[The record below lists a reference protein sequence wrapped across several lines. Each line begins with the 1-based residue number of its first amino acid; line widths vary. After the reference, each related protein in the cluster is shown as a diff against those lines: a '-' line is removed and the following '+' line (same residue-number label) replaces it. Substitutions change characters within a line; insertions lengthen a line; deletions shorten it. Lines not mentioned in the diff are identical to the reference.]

1 MKRLGILLMAVWGLA
16 LGAAAQPPVRP
27 AAGPTNGPTSQAA
40 SPLPAT
46 VQPSNR
52 PVWRTPTYTLVA
64 RDMDLRTAL
73 DSFAIAQGLSIVMSD
88 AVSGRFSGDFKD
100 MPPDEFLEKIAT
112 VHNLTWYYD
121 GAALYIYG
129 AGEIQTLLLDLQYMK
144 AGELRT
150 LLADL
155 GVEDARFPLR
165 TASNDE
171 LIMVSGPPRYVAIVS
186 ETVAKADK
194 LRELRTFNEVEVRIF
209 PLVNTWAED
218 VSFSVSSPES
228 SVTIKGVARLLDEM
242 MNGGG
247 GQKTLDAAGGLTS
260 TNGTAAARDQL
271 DATLTAAFRPVI
283 RPENRLNAVV
293 VRDVKSRLPMYEDVI
308 RRLDVPQKL
317 VEIAVTVV
325 ELSKKDALDWQLAL
339 AYGTKWGH
347 SDAAVGQNAQNLF
360 SPESLAGKG
369 LAGSL
374 THIHS
379 AYSFA
384 TSLTALREKGKARNI
399 SRTTLLTVNNL
410 AAQMTDM
417 QSYHAR
423 VVGTE
428 VATLEEV
435 SAGTQL
441 RIKPRIIPSP
451 GTNIPSQVWL
461 TLQLDDGGFE
471 SITVDSMPMTRAST
485 LQTQTAVFEN
495 ESIMLA
501 GYLRDIEES
510 AGWGIPYLR
519 DIPWIGWIFGGAST
533 RKETVQRM
541 FVFTPHVVDLDA
553 DMLARL
559 QSTRLR
565 DVSEEEKLEDDAED
579 SDLERRQRD
588 LERRHTRARRQEKAD
603 DTYKRREAELSHSYE
618 MRQFERKRGK
628 YRLDEDKHEW
638 KRIENEE
645 KERLE
650 SEKADVIRARRK
662 AEEAKKVEAE
672 KAAEGKKPD
681 KEEKKAEEKKSGW
694 LWW

>member
-1 MKRLGILLMAVWGLA
+1 MNRLIRAISLMAALGLA
-16 LGAAAQPPVRP
+16 LGAAAQPP
-27 AAGPTNGPTSQAA
+27 A
-40 SPLPAT
+40 
-46 VQPSNR
+46 
-52 PVWRTPTYTLVA
+52 WKMPTYTLVA

-73 DSFAIAQGLSIVMSD
+73 DTFAIAQGLSVVMSD

-100 MPPDEFLEKIAT
+100 VPPIDFLERLAT

-129 AGEIQTLLLDLQYMK
+129 AGEIQTLLVELQYMK

-155 GVEDARFPLR
+155 GVEDSRFPLR
-165 TASNDE
+165 TTSNDE
-171 LIMVSGPPRYVAIVS
+171 LIMVSGPPRYVSIVA
-186 ETVAKADK
+186 ETIAKADK

-209 PLVNTWAED
+209 PLVHTWADD
-218 VSFSVSSPES
+218 VSFSVSSPENS
-228 SVTIKGVARLLDEM
+228 ITIKGIARLLEEM
-242 MNGGG
+242 MTGSSS
-247 GQKTLDAAGGLTS
+247 QKALEATS
-260 TNGTAAARDQL
+260 ATNGTATARDPL
-271 DATLTAAFRPVI
+271 DTALSMAFRPII
-283 RPENRLNAVV
+283 RADNRLNAVV
-293 VRDVKSRLPMYEDVI
+293 VRDVKSRMPMYEDLI

-317 VEIAVTVV
+317 VEIAVTTV
-325 ELSKKDALDWQLAL
+325 ELSQKDALDWQLSL
-339 AYGTKWGH
+339 AYGSKWGH
-347 SDAAVGQNAQNLF
+347 SNAGAGQNPQNLF
-360 SPESLAGKG
+360 GPEELIGKG

-379 AYSFA
+379 AYTLA
-384 TSLTALREKGKARNI
+384 TSLSALREKGKARNI
-399 SRTTLLTVNNL
+399 SRTTLLTVNHL
-410 AAQMTDM
+410 AAQMTDK

-441 RIKPRIIPSP
+441 RIKPRIIPQTD
-451 GTNIPSQVWL
+451 TNLPNQVWL

-471 SITVDSMPMTRAST
+471 SITVDSMPMTRSST

-519 DIPWIGWIFGGAST
+519 DIPWIGWIFGGASR

-541 FVFTPHVVDLDA
+541 FVFTPHIVDLDT

-559 QSTRLR
+559 QATRLR
-565 DVSEEEKLEDDAED
+565 DVSEEEKMEDDAEE
-579 SDLERRQRD
+579 SDLERRERD
-588 LERRHTRARRQEKAD
+588 LERRHNSSRRKDKAD
-603 DTYKRREAELSHSYE
+603 DRYKRREAELSHSYE
-618 MRQFERKRGK
+618 MRQLDRKRGK
-628 YRLDEDKHEW
+628 YRLEEDKHEW
-638 KRIENEE
+638 KRVESEE
-645 KERLE
+645 KEQLAA
-650 SEKADVIRARRK
+650 EKAEMISARRK
-662 AEEAKKVEAE
+662 AEDVK
-672 KAAEGKKPD
+672 KAAEE
-681 KEEKKAEEKKSGW
+681 KEEYRKQVEEERKKGEEKKSGW